1 MVRLHIEN
9 NRNSRKEIQQIIV
22 RYVNATDEK
31 SNTCKKEYDICDLTI
46 KYGNTKIIWCTI
58 IFYLKTNIKRDQKMK
73 VSRNWPK

>member
-1 MVRLHIEN
+1 MVWLHIEN

-31 SNTCKKEYDICDLTI
+31 SNTCKKGHNICDLTI

-58 IFYLKTNIKRDQKMK
+58 IFCLKTNIKREQKMK
-73 VSRNWPK
+73 GFKNWPK